1 MELPTWDEILQMAEN
16 FGNEAYPSLIAII
29 AIAVYSGFVFM
40 FYRVLA
46 KKDLITLDLSKYADD
61 FGGKIKKY
69 LRSMLFVVQYIVVI
83 PILIAFWTL
92 VLAAIL
98 TLLSN
103 SDDHARNAL
112 IATAVVGAVRIL
124 AYWTEDLSRDVA
136 KMLPFAVL
144 GVFLVDSTSV
154 KWSEFQDLLSNLPQ
168 LAESFLSSLI
178 LLAILETILR
188 IVTTIHRI
196 RSKRWK
202 RKRMQKELSRKTG
215 RKVADIKED
224 IKDDGSLN
232 MSAGA
237 DAEEMQS
244 VVEDAVGD
252 LLEEPEEGPHGGGD
266 RVQSVLVRSLFL
278 MIFFPV
284 AAARRINFP

>member
-1 MELPTWDEILQMAEN
+1 MGRTMELPTWDEILQIAEN
-16 FGNEAYPSLIAII
+16 FGNEAYPSLIGII

-69 LRSMLFVVQYIVVI
+69 LRSRLFVVQYIVVI

-154 KWSEFQDLLSNLPQ
+154 KWSEFQELLSNLPQ

-178 LLAILETILR
+178 LLAILETLLR

-232 MSAGA
+232 LSAGA

-252 LLEEPEEGPHGGGD
+252 LLEKPE
-266 RVQSVLVRSLFL
+266 
-278 MIFFPV
+278 
-284 AAARRINFP
+284 